1 MSESIPGNMLRGDTI
16 TMRQQ
21 SDDEDDMASGVE
33 LSATD
38 QDVMFR
44 DCLDNRLAP
53 MLSIAQLMHDETNDT
68 GTAEQVVTE
77 SAMDAYA
84 RLNGE
89 KTVDECAARLSCA
102 LVRRLVPQEELEK
115 ASSQALTVDPKQ
127 AGLDH
132 SEANSLSAM
141 DAEAV
146 VCDADM
152 HTVDSAFKRL
162 PRLERLVL
170 AMITV
175 GNHTTAEVSRMMET
189 TRRVIRRL
197 RVQAQKRLNQELAD
211 LSSSGA

>member
-1 MSESIPGNMLRGDTI
+1 
-16 TMRQQ
+16 MRQQ
-21 SDDEDDMASGVE
+21 INEGDTTSGVE

-53 MLSIAQLMHDETNDT
+53 MLSIAQLMHDDSNDT
-68 GTAEQVVTE
+68 RTAEQVVTE

-89 KTVDECAARLSCA
+89 KTVDECAARLSGA
-102 LVRRLVPQEELEK
+102 LVRRLIPQDELEK
-115 ASSQALTVDPKQ
+115 ASSLALTVDPKK

-152 HTVDSAFKRL
+152 HTVDSAFRRL

-175 GNHTTAEVSRMMET
+175 GDHTTAEVSRMMET
-189 TRRVIRRL
+189 RHRVIRRL
-197 RVQAQKRLNQELAD
+197 RVKAQKRLNQELAD
-211 LSSSGA
+211 LTSSGS

>member
-1 MSESIPGNMLRGDTI
+1 
-16 TMRQQ
+16 MRQQ
-21 SDDEDDMASGVE
+21 SNEDDTTSAVE
-33 LSATD
+33 LSARG
-38 QDVMFR
+38 QDMMFR

-53 MLSIAQLMHDETNDT
+53 MLSIAQLMHDDSHDIDT
-68 GTAEQVVTE
+68 RTAEQVVTE

-89 KTVDECAARLSCA
+89 KTVDECAMRLSGA

-115 ASSQALTVDPKQ
+115 ASSQALTVDPEK

-132 SEANSLSAM
+132 TEANSMSAV

-146 VCDADM
+146 VCDADAR
-152 HTVDSAFKRL
+152 TVDSAFKRL

-175 GNHTTAEVSRMMET
+175 GDHTTAEVSRMMET

-197 RVQAQKRLNQELAD
+197 RIQAQKRLNQELAG
-211 LSSSGA
+211 LTSSGN